1 MIRLLFFNG
10 LKWASIL
17 SLAVNILADIIQNPV
32 LDEGAIERERGVIL
46 GEMPVLTY
54 SKLVRFFMKI
64 LFFQQK
70 VVKTFL
76 CLFSKLCET
85 SL

>member
-46 GEMPVLTY
+46 REMHVLTY

-64 LFFQQK
+64 LVFQQK
-70 VVKTFL
+70 VVKMFL
-76 CLFSKLCET
+76 CSFSKLCET

>member
-46 GEMPVLTY
+46 REMHVLTY

-64 LFFQQK
+64 LVFQQK
-70 VVKTFL
+70 VVKMFL
-76 CLFSKLCET
+76 FSFSKLCET